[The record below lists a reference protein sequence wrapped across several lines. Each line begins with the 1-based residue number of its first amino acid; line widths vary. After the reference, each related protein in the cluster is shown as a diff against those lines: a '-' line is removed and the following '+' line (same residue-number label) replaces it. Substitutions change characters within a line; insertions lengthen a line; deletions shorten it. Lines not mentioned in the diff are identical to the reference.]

1 MHKLILMLICLL
13 VSLSSFSQ
21 TKEDVDKQVN
31 QEYVEFFNNNQD
43 LTFYCNE
50 HDKTIVIGCIIQSE
64 NIITQKKIKKIIE
77 TISPYAEVLRDEYL
91 SSKKFI
97 YNYQS
102 HKNPDWGAIFRINA
116 DTCIRFSVSG
126 IYRIDLIDNYRV
138 KLSFEIRYI
147 DARLLDNN
155 NNIVGRFN
163 NNEWVRK
170 HTLGVH
176 ETRVEA
182 FLSYPFCRHQPQNLK
197 MAKERKLETTIPE
210 AYNFN
215 SQAEIFVKT
224 HNKLFEWFEIVEK
237 HIINQ

>member
-1 MHKLILMLICLL
+1 MYKLILILPFFTI
-13 VSLSSFSQ
+13 SLSSFSQ
-21 TKEDVDKQVN
+21 TKEDVDKQVDP
-31 QEYVEFFNNNQD
+31 EYVEFFNNNQD

-50 HDKTIVIGCIIQSE
+50 HNKTIVIGCIIQSE

-77 TISPYAEVLRDEYL
+77 TISPNAEVLRDKYM
-91 SSKKFI
+91 SKKFI

-138 KLSFEIRYI
+138 KLSFEIQYI
-147 DARLLDNN
+147 DAELLDNN

-163 NNEWVRK
+163 NDEWVRK
-170 HTLGVH
+170 HTLGIFATSVD
-176 ETRVEA
+176 A

-237 HIINQ
+237 HIINP

>member
-1 MHKLILMLICLL
+1 MYKLILILPFFTI
-13 VSLSSFSQ
+13 SLSSFSQ
-21 TKEDVDKQVN
+21 TKEDVDKQVDP
-31 QEYVEFFNNNQD
+31 EYVEFFNNNQD

-50 HDKTIVIGCIIQSE
+50 HNKTIVIGCIIQSE

-77 TISPYAEVLRDEYL
+77 TISPNAEVLRDKYM
-91 SSKKFI
+91 SKKFI

-237 HIINQ
+237 HIINP

>member
-1 MHKLILMLICLL
+1 MHKLILILICLL

-21 TKEDVDKQVN
+21 TKEDVDKQVAPG
-31 QEYVEFFNNNQD
+31 YVEFFNNNQD

-77 TISPYAEVLRDEYL
+77 TISPNAEELRDGYL
-91 SSKKFI
+91 KSKMFI
-97 YNYQS
+97 YNYQCHS
-102 HKNPDWGAIFRINA
+102 NPDWEAMFRINA

-126 IYRIDLIDNYRV
+126 IYRINLIDNYRV
-138 KLSFEIRYI
+138 KLSFEIQYI

-163 NNEWVRK
+163 NDEWVRK
-170 HTLGVH
+170 HTLGVFA
-176 ETRVEA
+176 TCVEA

-197 MAKERKLETTIPE
+197 MAKERKLETVIPE
-210 AYNFN
+210 GYNFN
-215 SQAEIFVKT
+215 CQAEIFVKT
-224 HNKLFEWFEIVEK
+224 HNKLFEWFELVEK
-237 HIINQ
+237 HIINP

>member
-1 MHKLILMLICLL
+1 MCKLILILACLL
-13 VSLSSFSQ
+13 VSLPSFSQ
-21 TKEDVDKQVN
+21 TKEDVDKQVD

-77 TISPYAEVLRDEYL
+77 TISPNAEVLRNEYL

-102 HKNPDWGAIFRINA
+102 HKILDWGAIFRINA

-138 KLSFEIRYI
+138 KLSFEVENFETMLY
-147 DARLLDNN
+147 DNN
-155 NNIVGRFN
+155 NNLAGRPDTYEFH
-163 NNEWVRK
+163 RK
-170 HTLGVH
+170 HGQ
-176 ETRVEA
+176 TRCGTSVDA
-182 FLSYPFCRHQPQNLK
+182 FLSYLFCRHQPQNLK
-197 MAKERKLETTIPE
+197 MVEERRLKAIIPE

-215 SQAEIFVKT
+215 CQAEIFVKT

-237 HIINQ
+237 HIINP